1 MARRYSAALGEQSLR
16 GLFDL
21 ALNSVYY
28 RHVERHRILLACMP
42 KSGSTFLSN
51 TVGRLPGF
59 RKIAL
64 TRHYGR
70 VEQDISFSLA
80 LRKYKYSYIC
90 QQHVRYNARTAE
102 AIETFDLTPVV
113 LVRNIYDCVV
123 SLRDH
128 LRRESIETPMAY
140 LLESHLALEDAEIEA
155 LIVDLAVPW
164 YVNFY
169 VSWMFCPNALW
180 LTYEDVV
187 ADPAKVIAT
196 ILERAGAKTD
206 GEKGFG
212 KKAKLPFTVIENSI
226 PRSISPGSGWT
237 ETGNTDGAERDSRNR
252 NYPGGRPVGYGSR
265 SSVCRGGCKN
275 SLVQQSL

>member
-1 MARRYSAALGEQSLR
+1 MVRRYSEALGEQSLR

-64 TRHYGR
+64 TRHYSR

-206 GEKGFG
+206 DAEIARSLSAADPSADRKNAGRAGRGKGLREES
-212 KKAKLPFTVIENSI
+212 KAAIHRYREFYPEIDF
-226 PRSISPGSGWT
+226 
-237 ETGNTDGAERDSRNR
+237 SRI
-252 NYPGGRPVGYGSR
+252 G
-265 SSVCRGGCKN
+265 
-275 SLVQQSL
+275 LD